1 MPKLLP
7 FPVLF
12 TGLVVGLLLLITS
25 QFVTSMEH
33 IDKVMNKSSHSSEKL
48 RVALLLEGPT
58 YDQGWNSSAL
68 ESMTELQKRFNF
80 SLEVANNIKP
90 EQITKVAEK
99 YAAND
104 YDLILG
110 HGLIFSDPFTDVA
123 KRYPKSHFVSF
134 NGEAP
139 HPNQTTIRYDMKP
152 AGKLVGMLAAKM
164 TKSQKVGY
172 IMVDK
177 PTELSQVEGF
187 IEGVK
192 KASPNTSVIVGKVP
206 DFNDI
211 EGAIHT
217 TRDMI
222 TQGVDVIYT
231 TGDSFNLEVI
241 TEAQRS
247 KVFTIGYI
255 ADQRYI
261 APDYVLASMMQD
273 VRQCYRIIMEQFI
286 QEQLPNGKVMYGLAE
301 GVNRLSQFGHM
312 VPADVREDLERELQ
326 NLIPSRGSYG
336 G

>member
-25 QFVTSMEH
+25 QFVTSMKH
-33 IDKVMNKSSHSSEKL
+33 LDKVINKSSHSSDKV

-80 SLEVANNIKP
+80 SLEIANNIKP

-110 HGLIFSDPFTDVA
+110 HGLIFSEPFTDVA
-123 KRYPKSHFVSF
+123 NRYPKSHFVSF

-152 AGKLVGMLAAKM
+152 AGKLVGILAAKM
-164 TKSQKVGY
+164 TKSDKVGY

-177 PTELSQVEGF
+177 PTELLQVEGF
-187 IEGVK
+187 IDGVK
-192 KASPNTSVIVGKVP
+192 KASPQTTIVVGKVP

-211 EGAIHT
+211 EGAIRT

-222 TQGVDVIYT
+222 SQGVDVIYT

-241 TEAQRS
+241 TEAQRAG
-247 KVFTIGYI
+247 VFTIGYI

-273 VRQCYRIIMEQFI
+273 VRQCYRIITEQFI
-286 QEQLPNGKVMYGLAE
+286 QGDLPNGKVMYGLAE
-301 GVNRLSQFGHM
+301 GVNHLSQFGHM
-312 VPADVREDLERELQ
+312 VPADVREDLERELK